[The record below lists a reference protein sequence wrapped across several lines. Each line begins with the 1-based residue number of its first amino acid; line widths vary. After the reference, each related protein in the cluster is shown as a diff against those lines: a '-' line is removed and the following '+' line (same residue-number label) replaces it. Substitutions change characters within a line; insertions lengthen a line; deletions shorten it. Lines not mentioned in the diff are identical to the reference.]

1 MKVRIVTNLARKVN
15 IHHFFYQ
22 DVVLVL
28 AQFGVYDITLQ
39 VFETM
44 SSYSYIANQIHVQSQ
59 VVMIIVNY
67 STYFLHI

>member
-1 MKVRIVTNLARKVN
+1 MKVHIVTNLARKGN

-28 AQFGVYDITLQ
+28 AQFGVYDISLQ

-44 SSYSYIANQIHVQSQ
+44 SSYIANQIHVQSQ

-67 STYFLHI
+67 STHFLHI

>member
-1 MKVRIVTNLARKVN
+1 VKVCIVTNLTRKVN

-44 SSYSYIANQIHVQSQ
+44 SSYIANQIHVQSE

>member
-1 MKVRIVTNLARKVN
+1 MKVRIVTNLTRKVN

-22 DVVLVL
+22 GVVLVL

-44 SSYSYIANQIHVQSQ
+44 SSYIANQIHVQSE
-59 VVMIIVNY
+59 VVMIRNC
-67 STYFLHI
+67 